1 MNTVTIDQVT
11 IGEGQPKI
19 IVPLLDRTETDL
31 LSSAEHI
38 QQLDCDIVEWRIDF
52 FQEVEKPEIVA
63 ELSHKI
69 KKALNKPLLITFRT
83 YKEGGELPL
92 SEEKYFEIYETLIK
106 QGCLDLIDLELFMP
120 DKLVAQTITAAHEKD
135 IKVILCNH
143 DFDKTPSKQEI
154 LSRLQQMQLKGADIY
169 KIAVMPRNSEDVLT
183 LLEATR
189 KMYENYAD
197 RPLITMS
204 MGTLGMISRIS
215 GQVFGSAATFGSA
228 GTASAPGQISVSE
241 LRKLL
246 NTLQV

>member
-52 FQEVEKPEIVA
+52 FQEVEKTEIVA
-63 ELSHKI
+63 ELSHTI

-83 YKEGGELPL
+83 YKEGGELSL

-120 DKLVAQTITAAHEKD
+120 DKLVAQTITAAH
-135 IKVILCNH
+135 
-143 DFDKTPSKQEI
+143 
-154 LSRLQQMQLKGADIY
+154 
-169 KIAVMPRNSEDVLT
+169 
-183 LLEATR
+183 
-189 KMYENYAD
+189 
-197 RPLITMS
+197 
-204 MGTLGMISRIS
+204 
-215 GQVFGSAATFGSA
+215 
-228 GTASAPGQISVSE
+228 
-241 LRKLL
+241 
-246 NTLQV
+246 